1 MQIIKCSQKL
11 KTCSGISS
19 GGLALFPVTSS
30 TTTNCMPC
38 ANALYPWINS
48 KRKTILLHSMISSQ
62 YLIQSLHLS
71 MAFAYLSCVLFC
83 FVFYLYLSEF
93 FLHDFLTWWYKQY
106 FSVNI
111 SFTEVQFSKSL
122 SQVTCQRFPRCGS
135 VKFKVCLN
143 CLPPSFRL
151 KFSLTLLLQILLP
164 LTPLELL
171 GKSCP
176 ELEKNKSNLDFPW
189 SCQRW
194 NTKKGAFHNSKKN
207 SSFA

>member
-1 MQIIKCSQKL
+1 MCIRKNKINLQDLVQIIIKCSQKL

-19 GGLALFPVTSS
+19 EGLALFPVTSS

-62 YLIQSLHLS
+62 HLIQSLHLS
-71 MAFAYLSCVLFC
+71 MAFAYLSCFLF
-83 FVFYLYLSEF
+83 FFFFYLYLSEF

-164 LTPLELL
+164 LTPLELQ
-171 GKSCP
+171 G
-176 ELEKNKSNLDFPW
+176 NLALNW
-189 SCQRW
+189 
-194 NTKKGAFHNSKKN
+194 KKINRI
-207 SSFA
+207 

>member
-1 MQIIKCSQKL
+1 MCIRKNKINLQDLVQIIIKCSQKL

-19 GGLALFPVTSS
+19 EGLALFPVTSS

-48 KRKTILLHSMISSQ
+48 KRKTISLHSMISSQ
-62 YLIQSLHLS
+62 HLIQSLHLS

-83 FVFYLYLSEF
+83 FFFNLYLSEF

-164 LTPLELL
+164 LTPLELQ
-171 GKSCP
+171 G
-176 ELEKNKSNLDFPW
+176 NLALNW
-189 SCQRW
+189 
-194 NTKKGAFHNSKKN
+194 KKINRI
-207 SSFA
+207 